1 MGEKETLT
9 ALEMPGLSEEE
20 IAALEAER
28 NAAKEADLAPAK
40 EAAKMR
46 KESADIIAEHDNMLA
61 ELLFEIT
68 VNETEG

>member
-9 ALEMPGLSEEE
+9 APYMPGLSEEE